1 MMPPRSPGWPAVL
14 GVAAVALAAQLPFYD
29 RWVSFMDEGHIL
41 AFADILAKGGE
52 LYRDATLY
60 PLPGAF
66 YLLAEIFRTFGTS
79 ILVAR
84 GVVVVEFAL
93 LVAALFLLLRRLVS
107 PRLALVGVALLFV
120 YRMWSFP
127 HWQMYSYSSTA
138 LCLLAIALVL
148 CTRFLAG
155 GGAAWLVA
163 TGVAAGLGLLCK
175 QDYGVAVL
183 LALNVVV
190 LVAAR
195 TASRPPRGLLVALDG
210 PPLLL
215 GMALAFHY
223 AQQGLLAEM
232 LRQTVVGH
240 VVGLATFAYPSFPPL
255 WPLLHQDPVLRDTY
269 GHVVWVPPIIYTVDW
284 EPARASWLYRE
295 TAVWDTALKAFFYGP
310 YLLVAAGTLRLWG
323 MRAALRDPARRART
337 LVELAVL
344 AVAVAALLVVSVNKP
359 RDYVHMAILYW
370 PFLIL
375 LVVYGE
381 ALGRRA
387 RVLGVLVATAALLVG
402 LPFVRYTV
410 RLAYGLAVQHPTP
423 LAATRGGIRVKPAEA
438 RVLDDAV
445 AWMQA
450 SAKPSESVAVLPYFP
465 VLSFLAD
472 RRGPHRSSY
481 VVWPVPDH
489 PDRDRQIIEAM
500 EAEHTPAVLY
510 SVTQWPQFPRFE
522 QYAAP
527 IVDYLVEHF
536 ETERVFSPDP
546 WGYILLGLRR
556 RAGEPAGTPLPVR
569 TGEVVVVGPD
579 GVRRPA
585 AAETFTLA
593 RWPFRDVMA
602 IQPRAGGERRE
613 LDLSLVVPP
622 AAHLTTAVGVHPARW
637 VGYPALSVTFRVHVD
652 GETVAQRTLDPQRNV
667 ADRGWIEL
675 DVPLERF
682 AGRRVQLGFSTAAER
697 PEAETLEMGG
707 FALPRLVSGDG
718 PAATPPTS

>member
-1 MMPPRSPGWPAVL
+1 MPARAPGWPAVL
-14 GVAAVALAAQLPFYD
+14 AVAAVALAAQLPIYD

-66 YLLAEIFRTFGTS
+66 YLLAGAFRTFGTS

-93 LVAALFLLLRRLVS
+93 FVAALFVLLRRLVS
-107 PRLALVGVALLFV
+107 PRLALVGVALLLV
-120 YRMWSFP
+120 YRIWAFP

-138 LCLLAIALVL
+138 LCLIAVALVL
-148 CTRFLAG
+148 CARFLTG
-155 GGAAWLVA
+155 GGTPWLAAA
-163 TGVAAGLGLLCK
+163 GVAAGLGLLCK
-175 QDYGVAVL
+175 QDYGVAML

-195 TASRPPRGLLVALDG
+195 TAGRSWWRSLLALDG
-210 PPLLL
+210 PPLVL
-215 GMALAFHY
+215 GTALVLHY
-223 AQQGLLAEM
+223 ARQGLLLEM

-240 VVGLATFAYPSFPPL
+240 VVGLATFDYPSFPPL
-255 WPLLHQDPVLRDTY
+255 WPLLRQDPVLRDTY

-295 TAVWDTALKAFFYGP
+295 TALWDTALKLFFYGP
-310 YLLVAAGTLRLWG
+310 YLLVAAGVVRLWS
-323 MRAALRDPARRART
+323 MRAALRDRARRDRA

-344 AVAVAALLVVSVNKP
+344 AVALAALLVISVNKP

-370 PFLIL
+370 PFLVL
-375 LVVYGE
+375 LVAYGE

-387 RVLGVLVATAALLVG
+387 RALGALVAIAALLVAV
-402 LPFVRYTV
+402 PFVRYTA
-410 RLAYGLAVQHPTP
+410 RLARGLAVQHQTP
-423 LAATRGGIRVKPAEA
+423 LAAARGGIRVKPAEA

-450 SAKPSESVAVLPYFP
+450 TADPSESVAVLPYFP

-489 PDRDRQIIEAM
+489 PDRDRQIIAAM
-500 EAEHTPAVLY
+500 EAERTPAVLY

-522 QYAAP
+522 QYAKP
-527 IVDYLVEHF
+527 IVDYLVERF

-556 RAGEPAGTPLPVR
+556 RTAPPAGQLLPVESGR
-569 TGEVVVVGPD
+569 VVVVGPD
-579 GVRRPA
+579 GARRPA
-585 AAETFTLA
+585 APETFAIA

-602 IQPRAGGERRE
+602 IQPQAGGGRRE
-613 LDLSLVVPP
+613 LVVPLAVP
-622 AAHLTTAVGVHPARW
+622 PGSRLTTAAGVHPARW
-637 VGYPALSVTFRVHVD
+637 VGFPALTVTFRVHVD
-652 GETVAQRTLDPQRNV
+652 GETVAERTLDPQRNV
-667 ADRGWIEL
+667 ADRGWIPI

-682 AGRRVQLGFSTAAER
+682 AGRTVELGFSTAAER
-697 PEAETLEMGG
+697 PEAEALEMGG
-707 FALPRLVSGDG
+707 FALPRLVTQPGG
-718 PAATPPTS
+718 G

>member
-1 MMPPRSPGWPAVL
+1 MPARPPGWPAAL
-14 GVAAVALAAQLPFYD
+14 AIAAVALVAQLPFYD

-66 YLLAEIFRTFGTS
+66 YLLAGAFRLFGTS
-79 ILVAR
+79 IQVAR

-93 LVAALFLLLRRLVS
+93 FVATIFLLLRRLVS
-107 PRLALVGVALLFV
+107 PRLALVGVGLLFV
-120 YRMWSFP
+120 YRVWAFP

-138 LCLLAIALVL
+138 LCLLALALLL
-148 CTRFLAG
+148 CARFLAG
-155 GGAAWLVA
+155 GRAGWLVA
-163 TGVAAGLGLLCK
+163 AGVAAGLGVLCK
-175 QDYGVAVL
+175 QDYGVAIL
-183 LALNVVV
+183 LALNAVV
-190 LVAAR
+190 LIAAR
-195 TASRPPRGLLVALDG
+195 TAARPSRGLLLALDG
-210 PPLLL
+210 PPLVL
-215 GMALAFHY
+215 GLALAFHY
-223 AQQGLLAEM
+223 AQHGLLTEM

-240 VVGLATFAYPSFPPL
+240 VVGLATFEYPSFPPL
-255 WPLLHQDPVLRDTY
+255 WPLLRQDPVLRDTY

-310 YLLVAAGTLRLWG
+310 YLLVAAGVLRLWAI
-323 MRAALRDPARRART
+323 RAALRDPAGRSRA

-370 PFLIL
+370 PFLVL
-375 LVVYGE
+375 LVAYGE
-381 ALGRRA
+381 AVGRRA
-387 RVLGVLVATAALLVG
+387 RALGVLLAVVAVVVLA
-402 LPFVRYTV
+402 PFVRYSA
-410 RLAYGLAVQHPTP
+410 RLAYGLAAQHETP
-423 LAATRGGIRVKPAEA
+423 LAAPRGGIRVKPAEA

-450 SAKPSESVAVLPYFP
+450 TAQPSESVAVLPYFP

-489 PDRDRQIIEAM
+489 PDRDRHIIEAM

-522 QYAAP
+522 RYAAP

-536 ETERVFSPDP
+536 ETTRVFSPDA
-546 WGYILLGLRR
+546 WGYILLGLTR
-556 RAGEPAGTPLPVR
+556 RAGAPAGTLLPVSSGR
-569 TGEVVVVGPD
+569 AVIVGAD
-579 GVRRPA
+579 GGRRPA
-585 AAETFTLA
+585 PPESFALA

-602 IQPRAGGERRE
+602 IQPRAGGERGE
-613 LDLSLVVPP
+613 LDLPLAVPP
-622 AAHLTTAVGVHPARW
+622 AARLATAVGVHPARW
-637 VGYPALSVTFRVHVD
+637 VGYPALTVTFRVHVD
-652 GETVAQRTLDPQRNV
+652 GETVAERTLDPQRNV

-682 AGRRVQLGFSTAAER
+682 AGRTVELGFSTAAER

-707 FALPRLVSGDG
+707 FALPRLV
-718 PAATPPTS
+718 TER

>member
-1 MMPPRSPGWPAVL
+1 MPVRAPGWPAIL
-14 GVAAVALAAQLPFYD
+14 AVAAVVLAAQLPIYD

-66 YLLAEIFRTFGTS
+66 YLLAGAFRTFGTS

-93 LVAALFLLLRRLVS
+93 FVAVLFVVLRRLVS
-107 PRLALVGVALLFV
+107 PRLALVGVALLLV
-120 YRMWSFP
+120 YRIWAFP

-138 LCLLAIALVL
+138 LCLIAVALVL
-148 CTRFLAG
+148 CARFLVG
-155 GGAAWLVA
+155 GGTPWLAAA
-163 TGVAAGLGLLCK
+163 GVAAGLGLLCK
-175 QDYGVAVL
+175 QDYGVAML

-195 TASRPPRGLLVALDG
+195 MAGRSWWSSLLALDG
-210 PPLLL
+210 PPLVL
-215 GMALAFHY
+215 GTALVLHY
-223 AQQGLLAEM
+223 ARQGLLLEM

-240 VVGLATFAYPSFPPL
+240 VVGLATFDYPSFPPL
-255 WPLLHQDPVLRDTY
+255 WPLLRQDPVLRDTY

-295 TAVWDTALKAFFYGP
+295 TALWDTALKLFFYGP
-310 YLLVAAGTLRLWG
+310 YLLVAAGVVRLWS
-323 MRAALRDPARRART
+323 MRAALRDRARRDRA

-344 AVAVAALLVVSVNKP
+344 AVALAALLVISVNKP

-370 PFLIL
+370 PFLVL
-375 LVVYGE
+375 LVAYGE

-387 RVLGVLVATAALLVG
+387 RALGSLVAIAALVVAV
-402 LPFVRYTV
+402 PFVRYTA
-410 RLAYGLAVQHPTP
+410 RLARGLAVQHQTP
-423 LAATRGGIRVKPAEA
+423 LAAARGGIRVKPAEA

-450 SAKPSESVAVLPYFP
+450 TADPSESVAVLPYFP

-489 PDRDRQIIEAM
+489 PDRDRQIIAAM
-500 EAEHTPAVLY
+500 EAERTPAVLY

-522 QYAAP
+522 QYAKP
-527 IVDYLVEHF
+527 IVDYLVERF

-556 RAGEPAGTPLPVR
+556 RTAPPAGQLLPVESGR
-569 TGEVVVVGPD
+569 VVVVGPD
-579 GVRRPA
+579 GARRPA
-585 AAETFTLA
+585 APETFAIA

-602 IQPRAGGERRE
+602 IQPQAGGGRRE
-613 LDLSLVVPP
+613 LVVPLAVP
-622 AAHLTTAVGVHPARW
+622 PGSRLTTAAGVHPARW
-637 VGYPALSVTFRVHVD
+637 VGFPALTVTFRVHVD
-652 GETVAQRTLDPQRNV
+652 GETVAERTLDPQRNV
-667 ADRGWIEL
+667 ADRGWIPI

-682 AGRRVQLGFSTAAER
+682 AGRTVELGFSTAAER
-697 PEAETLEMGG
+697 PEAEALEMGG
-707 FALPRLVSGDG
+707 FALPRLVTQPGG
-718 PAATPPTS
+718 G

>member
-1 MMPPRSPGWPAVL
+1 MPARAPGWPAVL
-14 GVAAVALAAQLPFYD
+14 AVAAVALAAQLPIYD

-66 YLLAEIFRTFGTS
+66 YLLAGAFRTFGTS

-93 LVAALFLLLRRLVS
+93 FVAALFVLLRRLVS
-107 PRLALVGVALLFV
+107 PRLALVGVALLLV
-120 YRMWSFP
+120 YRIWAFP

-138 LCLLAIALVL
+138 LCLIAVALVL
-148 CTRFLAG
+148 CARFLTG
-155 GGAAWLVA
+155 GGTPWLAAA
-163 TGVAAGLGLLCK
+163 GVAAGLGLLCK
-175 QDYGVAVL
+175 QDYGVAML

-195 TASRPPRGLLVALDG
+195 TAGRSWWSSLLALDG
-210 PPLLL
+210 PPLVL
-215 GMALAFHY
+215 GTALVLHY
-223 AQQGLLAEM
+223 ARQGLLLEM

-240 VVGLATFAYPSFPPL
+240 VVGLATFDYPSFPPL
-255 WPLLHQDPVLRDTY
+255 WPLLRQDPVLRDTY

-295 TAVWDTALKAFFYGP
+295 TALWDTALKLFFYGP
-310 YLLVAAGTLRLWG
+310 YLLVAAGVVRLWS
-323 MRAALRDPARRART
+323 MRAALRDRARRDRA

-344 AVAVAALLVVSVNKP
+344 AVALAALLVISVNKP

-370 PFLIL
+370 PFLVL
-375 LVVYGE
+375 LVAYGE

-387 RVLGVLVATAALLVG
+387 RVLGALVAIAALVVAV
-402 LPFVRYTV
+402 PFVRYTA
-410 RLAYGLAVQHPTP
+410 RLARGLAVQHQTP
-423 LAATRGGIRVKPAEA
+423 LAAARGGIRVKPAEA

-450 SAKPSESVAVLPYFP
+450 TADPSESVAVLPYFP

-489 PDRDRQIIEAM
+489 PDRDRQIIAAM
-500 EAEHTPAVLY
+500 EAERTPAVLY

-522 QYAAP
+522 QYAKP
-527 IVDYLVEHF
+527 IVDYLVERF

-556 RAGEPAGTPLPVR
+556 RTAPPAGQLLPVESGR
-569 TGEVVVVGPD
+569 VVVVGPD
-579 GVRRPA
+579 GARRPA
-585 AAETFTLA
+585 APETFAIA

-602 IQPRAGGERRE
+602 IQPQAGGGRRE
-613 LDLSLVVPP
+613 LVVPLAVP
-622 AAHLTTAVGVHPARW
+622 PGSRLTTAAGVHPARW
-637 VGYPALSVTFRVHVD
+637 VGFPALTVTFRVHVD
-652 GETVAQRTLDPQRNV
+652 GETVAERTLDPQRNV
-667 ADRGWIEL
+667 ADRGWIPI

-682 AGRRVQLGFSTAAER
+682 AGRTVELGFSTAAER
-697 PEAETLEMGG
+697 PEAEALEMGG
-707 FALPRLVSGDG
+707 FALPRLVTQPGG
-718 PAATPPTS
+718 G

>member
-1 MMPPRSPGWPAVL
+1 MPARAPGWPAVL
-14 GVAAVALAAQLPFYD
+14 AVAAVALAAQLPIYD

-66 YLLAEIFRTFGTS
+66 YLLAGAFRTFGTS

-93 LVAALFLLLRRLVS
+93 FVAALFVLLRRLVS
-107 PRLALVGVALLFV
+107 PRLALVGVALLLV
-120 YRMWSFP
+120 YRIWAFP

-138 LCLLAIALVL
+138 LCLIAVALVL
-148 CTRFLAG
+148 CARFLTG
-155 GGAAWLVA
+155 GGTPWLAAA
-163 TGVAAGLGLLCK
+163 GVAAGLGLLCK
-175 QDYGVAVL
+175 QDYGVAML

-195 TASRPPRGLLVALDG
+195 TAGRSWWSSLLALDG
-210 PPLLL
+210 PPLVL
-215 GMALAFHY
+215 GMALVLHY
-223 AQQGLLAEM
+223 ARQGLLLEM

-240 VVGLATFAYPSFPPL
+240 VVGLATFDYPSFPPL
-255 WPLLHQDPVLRDTY
+255 WPLLRQDPVLRDTY

-295 TAVWDTALKAFFYGP
+295 TALWDTALKLFFYGP
-310 YLLVAAGTLRLWG
+310 YLLVAAGVVRLWS
-323 MRAALRDPARRART
+323 MRAALRDRARRDRA

-344 AVAVAALLVVSVNKP
+344 AVALAALLVISVNKP

-370 PFLIL
+370 PFLVL
-375 LVVYGE
+375 LVAYGE

-387 RVLGVLVATAALLVG
+387 RVLGALVAIAALVVAV
-402 LPFVRYTV
+402 PFVRYTA
-410 RLAYGLAVQHPTP
+410 RLARGLAVQHQTP
-423 LAATRGGIRVKPAEA
+423 LAAARGGIRVKPAEA

-450 SAKPSESVAVLPYFP
+450 TADPSESVAVLPYFP

-489 PDRDRQIIEAM
+489 PDRDRQIIAAM
-500 EAEHTPAVLY
+500 EAERTPAVLY

-522 QYAAP
+522 QYAKP
-527 IVDYLVEHF
+527 IVDYLVERF

-556 RAGEPAGTPLPVR
+556 RTAPPAGQLLPVESGR
-569 TGEVVVVGPD
+569 VVVVGPD
-579 GVRRPA
+579 GARRPA
-585 AAETFTLA
+585 APETFAIA

-602 IQPRAGGERRE
+602 IQPQAGGGRRE
-613 LDLSLVVPP
+613 LVVPLAVP
-622 AAHLTTAVGVHPARW
+622 PGSRLTTAAGVHPARW
-637 VGYPALSVTFRVHVD
+637 VGFPALTVTFRVHVD
-652 GETVAQRTLDPQRNV
+652 GETVAERTLDPQRNV
-667 ADRGWIEL
+667 ADRGWIPI
-675 DVPLERF
+675 DVPLERY
-682 AGRRVQLGFSTAAER
+682 AGRTVELGFSTAAER
-697 PEAETLEMGG
+697 PEAEALEMGG
-707 FALPRLVSGDG
+707 FALPRLVTQPGG
-718 PAATPPTS
+718 G

>member
-1 MMPPRSPGWPAVL
+1 MPARAPGWPAVL
-14 GVAAVALAAQLPFYD
+14 AVAAVALAAQLPIYD

-66 YLLAEIFRTFGTS
+66 YLLAGAFRTFGTS

-93 LVAALFLLLRRLVS
+93 FVAALFVVLRRLVS
-107 PRLALVGVALLFV
+107 PRLALVGVALLLV
-120 YRMWSFP
+120 YRIWAFP

-138 LCLLAIALVL
+138 LCLIAVALVL
-148 CTRFLAG
+148 CARFLVG
-155 GGAAWLVA
+155 GGTPWLAAA
-163 TGVAAGLGLLCK
+163 GVAAGLGLLCK
-175 QDYGVAVL
+175 QDYGVAML

-195 TASRPPRGLLVALDG
+195 TAGRSWWSSLLALDG
-210 PPLLL
+210 PPLVL
-215 GMALAFHY
+215 GTALVLHY
-223 AQQGLLAEM
+223 ARQGLLLEM

-240 VVGLATFAYPSFPPL
+240 VVGLATFDYPSFPPL
-255 WPLLHQDPVLRDTY
+255 WPLLRQDPVLRDTY

-295 TAVWDTALKAFFYGP
+295 TALWDTALKLFFYGP
-310 YLLVAAGTLRLWG
+310 YLLVAAGVVRLWSI
-323 MRAALRDPARRART
+323 RAALRDRARRDRA

-344 AVAVAALLVVSVNKP
+344 AVALAALLVISVNKP

-370 PFLIL
+370 PFLVL
-375 LVVYGE
+375 LVAYGE

-387 RVLGVLVATAALLVG
+387 RVLGALVAIAALVVAV
-402 LPFVRYTV
+402 PFVRYTA
-410 RLAYGLAVQHPTP
+410 RLARGLAVQHQTP
-423 LAATRGGIRVKPAEA
+423 LAAARGGIRVKPAEA

-450 SAKPSESVAVLPYFP
+450 TADPSESVAVLPYFP

-489 PDRDRQIIEAM
+489 PDRDRQIIAAM
-500 EAEHTPAVLY
+500 EAERTPAVLY

-522 QYAAP
+522 QYAKP
-527 IVDYLVEHF
+527 IVDYLVERF

-556 RAGEPAGTPLPVR
+556 RTAPPAGQLLPVESGR
-569 TGEVVVVGPD
+569 VEVVGPD
-579 GVRRPA
+579 GARRPA
-585 AAETFTLA
+585 APETFAIA

-602 IQPRAGGERRE
+602 IQPQAGGGRRE
-613 LDLSLVVPP
+613 LVVPLAVP
-622 AAHLTTAVGVHPARW
+622 PGSRLTTAAGVHPARW
-637 VGYPALSVTFRVHVD
+637 VGFPALTVTFRVHVD
-652 GETVAQRTLDPQRNV
+652 GETVAERTLDPQRNV
-667 ADRGWIEL
+667 ADRGWIPI
-675 DVPLERF
+675 DVPLERY
-682 AGRRVQLGFSTAAER
+682 AGRTVELGFSTAAER
-697 PEAETLEMGG
+697 PEAEALEMGG
-707 FALPRLVSGDG
+707 FALPRLVTQPGG
-718 PAATPPTS
+718 G

>member
-1 MMPPRSPGWPAVL
+1 MPPRPPGWPAVL

-66 YLLAEIFRTFGTS
+66 YLLAEVFRTFGTS

-93 LVAALFLLLRRLVS
+93 FVATIFLLLRRLVS

-120 YRMWSFP
+120 YRIWAFP

-148 CTRFLAG
+148 CARFLAG
-155 GGAAWLVA
+155 GGAVWLVA
-163 TGVAAGLGLLCK
+163 TGVAAGLGVLCK
-175 QDYGVAVL
+175 QDYGAAVL

-195 TASRPPRGLLVALDG
+195 TAPRPWRGLLLALDG
-210 PPLLL
+210 PPLVL
-215 GMALAFHY
+215 GMALALHY
-223 AQQGLLAEM
+223 AEQSLLAEM
-232 LRQTVVGH
+232 LRQTVLGH
-240 VVGLATFAYPSFPPL
+240 VVGLATFEYPSFPPL
-255 WPLLHQDPVLRDTY
+255 WPLLSQDPVLRDTY

-284 EPARASWLYRE
+284 ESARASWLYRE
-295 TAVWDTALKAFFYGP
+295 TAVWDTALKVFFYGP
-310 YLLVAAGTLRLWG
+310 YVLVAAGMLRLWG
-323 MRAALRDPARRART
+323 IRAALRDRARRERT

-344 AVAVAALLVVSVNKP
+344 AFALAALLVVSVNKP

-370 PFLIL
+370 PFLVL
-375 LVVYGE
+375 LVVYG
-381 ALGRRA
+381 AAAGRRA
-387 RVLGVLVATAALLVG
+387 RVLGVLVAIAALAVAV
-402 LPFVRYTV
+402 PFVRYTA
-410 RLAYGLAVQHPTP
+410 RLACGLAVQHPTP
-423 LAATRGGIRVKPAEA
+423 LAAARGGIRVKPAEA

-445 AWMQA
+445 VWMQA
-450 SAKPSESVAVLPYFP
+450 TAEPSQSVAVLPYFP

-489 PDRDRQIIEAM
+489 PDRDSQIIEAM
-500 EAEHTPAVLY
+500 EAERTPAVLY

-556 RAGEPAGTPLPVR
+556 RAGEPVGSLLPVR
-569 TGEVVVVGPD
+569 SGQVVVVGPD
-579 GVRRPA
+579 GARRPA
-585 AAETFTLA
+585 AAGTFTLA

-602 IQPRAGGERRE
+602 IQPRASGERRE
-613 LDLSLVVPP
+613 LVLPLTVPP
-622 AAHLTTAVGVHPARW
+622 AARLTTAVGVHPARW
-637 VGYPALSVTFRVHVD
+637 VGYPALTVTFRVHVD
-652 GETVAQRTLDPQRNV
+652 GETVAERTLDPQRNV

-675 DVPLERF
+675 DVALEGF
-682 AGRRVQLGFSTAAER
+682 TGRTVELGFSTAAER

-707 FALPRLVSGDG
+707 FALPRLVTRAPGG
-718 PAATPPTS
+718 